1 MSNRGEIY
9 RKQAFGG
16 PAQKT
21 IHNILKRE
29 LIENFGFSD
38 KLAIAD
44 LLVNKFLEIYETYA
58 PARDCVKPGQMVWLG
73 IDTNDLPAR
82 NKTMDRYKLKPIIL
96 TVTCEDDLIK
106 ARNGQHPRLMLPD
119 IIARIMLEAFD
130 QGAVL
135 SQYDVAVVTGRCLA
149 YVGKALRAWQKKHN
163 QTLPSRGSIHDLG
176 STFTHKKEIVGL
188 FLQGYKV
195 SEIAQKTGHHPV
207 NVDRYIR
214 DFKRVR
220 ILCKD
225 NKQPYE
231 ISFYTRLNESLVK
244 EYISI
249 IEKEEQLQPIQGGE
263 TENIKNK
270 QNT

>member
-1 MSNRGEIY
+1 MNHRTEDF
-9 RKQAFGG
+9 RKQAYGG

-21 IHNILKRE
+21 LTNVLKRE

-44 LLVNKFLEIYETYA
+44 LLVNRFIELYETYA
-58 PARDCVKPGQMVWLG
+58 PARDGVKPGQMVWLA
-73 IDTNDLPAR
+73 IDADDLPAR
-82 NKTMDRYKLKPIIL
+82 NKTMDRYKLKPVIL
-96 TVTCEDDLIK
+96 TITCQDDLIK
-106 ARNGQHPRLMLPD
+106 ARNGQHPRKLLPD
-119 IIARIMLEAFD
+119 IIARIMTEAFD

-149 YVGKALRAWQKKHN
+149 YVGNAIRQWQKQHN

-188 FLQGYKV
+188 FLQGYKT
-195 SEIAQKTGHHPV
+195 SEIARKTGHHPV
-207 NVDRYIR
+207 NVDRYIK

-220 ILCKD
+220 ILYQD
-225 NKQPYE
+225 NKKPYE
-231 ISFYTRLNESLVK
+231 IAFYTRLNEILVK

-249 IEKEEQLQPIQGGE
+249 IENQNLSSGADDDE
-263 TENIKNK
+263 KNA
-270 QNT
+270 